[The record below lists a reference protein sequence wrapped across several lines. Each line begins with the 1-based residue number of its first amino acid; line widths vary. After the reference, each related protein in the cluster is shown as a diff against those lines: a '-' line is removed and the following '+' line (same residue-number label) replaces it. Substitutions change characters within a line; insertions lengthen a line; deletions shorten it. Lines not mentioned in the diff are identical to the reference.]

1 MELCQLSAA
10 QAAERIRQK
19 EISPVE
25 LVEALLSR
33 IDALEPNIKAWVTV
47 DREGALATAR
57 RREQEIEKGELGPLH
72 GVPVGVKDIFH
83 AAGLPTT
90 CGSPI
95 FKDCIAP
102 HDATSVARLRQSGA
116 IILGKTVTVQFAHF
130 DPPPTRNPWN
140 RQRTPGGSSSGS
152 AAAVA
157 SRMVPVALG
166 SQTGGSILRP
176 AAYCGIVGLK
186 PTYGRISR
194 YGVAPASWSLDHIGP
209 LTRTVEDAALLLQL
223 MAGHDPRD
231 LASARVPVGDYLQ
244 AARQRDTAPRLGLV
258 LDEERMAQPEVAE
271 HLKQM
276 AARFEKAG
284 AEVREVRFPTRMS
297 ELLAIR
303 SLICEV
309 EASAVHAHL
318 HRQRPD
324 DYGPQIRALVEVGQL
339 LPSTAYVHAQRLR
352 RKWRPLVEK
361 MVEGVDCLLMPTAY
375 NVAPDPSTTGDSSFQ
390 APWSLFGLPS
400 ISLPSGLSREG
411 LPLAVQ
417 LVAPAFREDTLL
429 SAAAWC
435 EAVLDPMPSPC

>member
-1 MELCQLSAA
+1 MDLYELSAT
-10 QAAERIRQK
+10 QAAEKIRRG

-25 LVEALLSR
+25 LVKTLLRR
-33 IDALEPNIKAWVTV
+33 IEALEPTLKAWVTL
-47 DREGALATAR
+47 DREGALAAAR
-57 RREQEIEKGELGPLH
+57 RCEEEVGKKELGPLH

-95 FKDCIAP
+95 FRNHVP
-102 HDATSVARLRQSGA
+102 GYDATSVARLRQAGA
-116 IILGKTVTVQFAHF
+116 IVLGKTVTVQFAHF
-130 DPPPTRNPWN
+130 DPPPTHNPWN
-140 RQRTPGGSSSGS
+140 HDRTPGGSSSGS

-194 YGVAPASWSLDHIGP
+194 YGVAPCSWSLDHVGP
-209 LTRTVEDAALLLQL
+209 ITRTVEDAALLLQI
-223 MAGHDPRD
+223 MAGHDPKD
-231 LASARVPVGDYLQ
+231 PASAQVPVGDYLQ
-244 AARQRDTAPRLGLV
+244 AARQKDRAPRLGLV
-258 LDEERMAQPEVAE
+258 LDEEGRAQPEVAA
-271 HLKQM
+271 HVSQM
-276 AARFEKAG
+276 AARFERAG
-284 AEVREVRFPTRMS
+284 ARIREVRFPTPMS

-309 EASAVHAHL
+309 EAASVHAHL
-318 HRQRPD
+318 FREHPEG
-324 DYGPQIRALVEVGQL
+324 YAPQIRALVETGQL
-339 LPSTAYVHAQRLR
+339 IPGSIYIHAQRLR
-352 RKWRPLVEK
+352 RKWRPKVEQ
-361 MVEGVDCLLMPTAY
+361 MLDGVDCLLMPTVY

-390 APWSLFGLPS
+390 AVWSLYGLPS
-400 ISLPSGLSREG
+400 ISLPSGLSRDG

-417 LVAPAFREDTLL
+417 LVAPRFREDALL
-429 SAAAWC
+429 NAAAWC